1 MMKTEYIVSYPA
13 RPDEKGLEKAARI
26 IKSGGLVAFPTE
38 TVYGLGGSALDPG
51 SAKKIY
57 AAKGRP
63 SDNPLIIHLCDAK
76 DAEKYA
82 YTNEIY
88 YKITDKFSPGPITV
102 ILNKKDCVPYEV
114 TGGLDTV
121 AVRIPSHP
129 TAREFIRLCGVAVAA
144 PSANLSGSPSPTCA
158 EHVKADL
165 DGRIDMIIDGGR
177 CDIGLESTIVKI
189 KEDCAVILRPGAI
202 TEEMLSSVVKVS
214 RDGSLLDKPSPDLR
228 PEAPGMKYRHYAP
241 KADVYLVRGG
251 EDDVIKYMKDRLEE
265 DESVGIVCTENDKKE
280 IHGKNVRYLPGDTE
294 GQARELFDVLRGF
307 DKTDAKKVYSITP
320 SRTGIGFA
328 LYNRLIKASGFRSV
342 GATVPI
348 PVLGLTG
355 QSGAGKSKAAEAF
368 SACGAYVSDCDR
380 TYRDLL
386 YKNSPL
392 IKEIKKAFP
401 SVIKR
406 GALDRTALSAIVFSD
421 KEKLALLNRITHKA
435 ILEDV
440 RRQLKQ
446 AYADGYKFA
455 VVDASQLFEADFDR
469 ECTAVIGVCAK
480 EQTRIERIMKRD
492 GISEEQARARLGSQH
507 NEDFFRVYCDR
518 IIDNDGDENQLYEKA
533 AKIAEQYGGGLQ

>member
-1 MMKTEYIVSYPA
+1 MKTEYIVSYPGAPDNEGLA
-13 RPDEKGLEKAARI
+13 RAAAIVR
-26 IKSGGLVAFPTE
+26 SGGLVAFPTE
-38 TVYGLGGSALDPG
+38 TVYGLGGSALDPD

-63 SDNPLIIHLCDAK
+63 SDNPLIIHLYDA
-76 DAEKYA
+76 AEAENYA
-82 YTNEIY
+82 YTNDIY

-102 ILNKKDCVPYEV
+102 ILPKKDCVPREV

-129 TAREFIRLCGVAVAA
+129 TARQFIRLCGVAVAA

-165 DGRIDMIIDGGR
+165 DGRIDMIIDGGQ

-189 KEDCAVILRPGAI
+189 KDDCAVILRPGAV

-214 RDGSLLDKPSPDLR
+214 RDKTLLEKPSPDLR

-241 KADVYLVRGG
+241 SAEVYLVRGG
-251 EDDVIKYMKDRLEE
+251 DNDVIKYMKDRLEE
-265 DESVGIVCTENDKKE
+265 DESVGIVCKE
-280 IHGKNVRYLPGDTE
+280 SDRAEIRGKNVKYLPDGAE
-294 GQARELFDVLRGF
+294 GQARELFDTLRSF
-307 DKTDAKKVYSITP
+307 NETDAKRVYSITP

-328 LYNRLIKASGFRSV
+328 LYNRLIKAAGFRFI

-348 PVLGLTG
+348 PVIGLTG
-355 QSGAGKSKAAEAF
+355 QSGAGKSLAAEAF
-368 SACGAYVSDCDR
+368 SAYGAYVADCDR

-392 IKEIKKAFP
+392 IKELKKAFP

-406 GALDRTALSAIVFSD
+406 GLLDRAALSEIVFSD
-421 KEKLALLNRITHKA
+421 KTKLQLLDRITHRA
-435 ILEDV
+435 ILDDV

-446 AYADGYKFA
+446 AYKDGYKFA
-455 VVDASQLFEADFDR
+455 VVDASQLFEAGFDR
-469 ECTAVIGVCAK
+469 ECTAVIGVCAD
-480 EQTRIERIMKRD
+480 EDVRIKRIMQRD
-492 GISEEQARARLGSQH
+492 GISEEKARARLSSQH

-518 IIDNDGDENQLYEKA
+518 IIDNNGEAAELYEKA
-533 AKIAEQYGGGLQ
+533 SAIAKEYGGDTR

>member
-1 MMKTEYIVSYPA
+1 MKTEYIVSYPGS
-13 RPDEKGLEKAARI
+13 PDEKGLEKAAKI
-26 IKSGGLVAFPTE
+26 IRSGGLVAFPTE

-63 SDNPLIIHLCDAK
+63 SDNPLIIHLYDAHE
-76 DAEKYA
+76 AENYA

-102 ILNKKDCVPYEV
+102 ILPKKDCVPREV

-129 TAREFIRLCGVAVAA
+129 TAREFIRRCGVAVAA

-158 EHVKADL
+158 AHVKADL
-165 DGRIDMIIDGGR
+165 DGRIDMIIDGGQ

-189 KEDCAVILRPGAI
+189 KEDCAVILRPGAV

-251 EDDVIKYMKDRLEE
+251 DDDVISYMKDRLDE
-265 DESVGIVCTENDKKE
+265 DVTTGIVCTGRGRE
-280 IHGKNVRYLPGDTE
+280 ILKGKNVRYLPDDE
-294 GQARELFDVLRGF
+294 AGQARELFDVLRGF
-307 DKTDAKKVYSITP
+307 DETDAKKVYSITP

-368 SACGAYVSDCDR
+368 DACGAFVSDCDK
-380 TYRDLL
+380 TYRELL

-392 IKEIKKAFP
+392 VKEIRKAFP
-401 SVIKR
+401 KVIKC
-406 GALDRTALSAIVFSD
+406 GLLDRAALSAIVFSD
-421 KEKLALLNRITHKA
+421 KEKLKLLNRITHRA
-435 ILEDV
+435 ILDDV

-446 AYADGYKFA
+446 AYKDGYKLA
-455 VVDASQLFEADFDR
+455 VVDASQLFEAKFDR

-480 EQTRIERIMKRD
+480 EETRISRIMKRD
-492 GISEEQARARLGSQH
+492 GITEEQARARLASQH

-518 IIDNDGDENQLYEKA
+518 IIDNDGDEKELFEKA
-533 AKIAEQYGGGLQ
+533 AKVAIEYGGGLL

>member
-1 MMKTEYIVSYPA
+1 MKTEYIVSYPE
-13 RPDEKGLEKAARI
+13 RPDNEGLARAAAIVR
-26 IKSGGLVAFPTE
+26 SGGLVAFPTE
-38 TVYGLGGSALDPG
+38 TVYGLGGSALDPD

-63 SDNPLIIHLCDAK
+63 SDNPLIIHLCDAHE
-76 DAEKYA
+76 AEIYA

-88 YKITDKFSPGPITV
+88 YKITGKFSPGPITV
-102 ILNKKDCVPYEV
+102 ILQKKDCVPREV

-129 TAREFIRLCGVAVAA
+129 TARQFIRLCGVAVAA

-165 DGRIDMIIDGGR
+165 DGRIDMIIDGGQ

-189 KEDCAVILRPGAI
+189 KDDCAVILRPGAV

-214 RDGSLLDKPSPDLR
+214 RDKTLLEKPSPDLR

-241 KADVYLVRGG
+241 SAEVCLVRGG
-251 EDDVIKYMKDRLEE
+251 EEDVRNYMKARLEE
-265 DESVGIVCTENDKKE
+265 DETVGIVCTESDGDE
-280 IHGKNVRYLPGDTE
+280 IKGKNVKYLPDDAE
-294 GQARELFDVLRGF
+294 GQARELFDTLRSF
-307 DKTDAKKVYSITP
+307 NETDAKRVYSITP

-328 LYNRLIKASGFRSV
+328 LYNRLIKAAGFRFV

-355 QSGAGKSKAAEAF
+355 QSGAGKSLAAEAF
-368 SACGAYVSDCDR
+368 SARGAYVADCDK

-406 GALDRTALSAIVFSD
+406 GLLDRTALSAIVFSD
-421 KEKLALLNRITHKA
+421 KEKLALLNRITHRA

-440 RRQLKQ
+440 RAQLKR
-446 AYADGYKFA
+446 AYKDGYKFA
-455 VVDASQLFEADFDR
+455 VVDASQLFEAGFDR
-469 ECTAVIGVCAK
+469 ECTAVIGVCAD
-480 EQTRIERIMKRD
+480 EDVRIKRIIQRD
-492 GISEEQARARLGSQH
+492 GISGEKARARLSSQH

-518 IIDNDGDENQLYEKA
+518 IIENNGDISGLCEKA
-533 AKIAEQYGGGLQ
+533 AAIAEEYGGVMR